1 MQKRPTALLL
11 LAFALAACGDDAGKP
26 PAEENKQGPS
36 LVIGG
41 EDASEQT
48 DNLYQM
54 PTPNELFAI
63 VRQLNGQGH
72 KNALSPALKADRF
85 VTLPGRALNFGVY
98 ATDMVYASNF
108 KLTSEVV
115 RYYLACKDLGE
126 QLGLTTAFNA
136 EVQRRLERNLA
147 HGDSLDVLTND
158 AYYGAYQKL
167 QDEKMGTTLDLVL
180 AGGWIESMHLV
191 MTQMPDFDAG
201 SALAGRVAEQKVSL
215 EQLIDM
221 MEVAKGDAG
230 VEAIRLKLMAV
241 RDIYDQLNV
250 VRTPHQGTSPSGR
263 MVLGDDVSVTLTEDK
278 YNELKTAIGL
288 LREEITRAEDAN
300 AKPNS

>member
-1 MQKRPTALLL
+1 MQKRPTVLLL
-11 LAFALAACGDDAGKP
+11 LTLSLAACGGSGDATTD
-26 PAEENKQGPS
+26 ENKRGPA

-41 EDASEQT
+41 EDASELT
-48 DNLYQM
+48 ANLYQM
-54 PTPNELFAI
+54 PTPNELFVI
-63 VRQLNGQGH
+63 VRQLNGEGH

-115 RYYLACKDLGE
+115 RYYLACKDLGD
-126 QLGLTTAFNA
+126 QLGLTSAFNTD
-136 EVQRRLERNLA
+136 VQRRLERNLT

-167 QDEKMGTTLDLVL
+167 QDEKMGTILDLVL
-180 AGGWIESMHLV
+180 AGGWVESMHLV
-191 MTQMPDFDAG
+191 MTQMPDFDPT
-201 SALAGRVAEQKVSL
+201 SALAARVAEQKVSL

-221 MEVAKGDAG
+221 MEASKGDAG
-230 VEAIRLKLMAV
+230 IEGVRLKLMAV

-250 VRTPHQGTSPSGR
+250 VRTPHQGASPSGR
-263 MVLGDDVSVTLTEDK
+263 MVLGDDISVTLTPEK
-278 YNELKTAIGL
+278 YEELKIAIDQ
-288 LREEITRAEDAN
+288 LREEITRAEDKN
-300 AKPNS
+300 AASNS